1 MLVFGK
7 EQEKLNYKLS
17 ICCNPIPGD
26 KVFGFLSIKDGI
38 KVHKKTCPNAL
49 SLQSNYAYRI
59 MPAKWIDSSQEEFTA
74 SIQMT
79 GIDNLGLVNDITAII
94 SSNMN
99 VNMKSV
105 SFDTDGGTFSGL
117 IKVVVKNKNEVN
129 KLIDKLKKINGIE
142 KVTRL

>member
-1 MLVFGK
+1 
-7 EQEKLNYKLS
+7 
-17 ICCNPIPGD
+17 
-26 KVFGFLSIKDGI
+26 
-38 KVHKKTCPNAL
+38 
-49 SLQSNYAYRI
+49 